1 MVMPV
6 EIYVSADGQ
15 YTFLIMRGGVT
26 SGGMWP
32 FGASLGLWV
41 MTSGF
46 SGVTLLA
53 GTGSPVCRERESNR
67 EIPEIFA
74 YVNNCLHNSTMAA
87 GKSYY
92 ETYNIRKFGY
102 WIGKDK
108 KKAH

>member
-6 EIYVSADGQ
+6 ELWVSADGQ
-15 YTFLIMRGGVT
+15 YTFLIMRGGIT

-32 FGASLGLWV
+32 FGASLGMWV

-53 GTGSPVCRERESNR
+53 GTGSPVSRERESNR

-74 YVNNCLHNSTMAA
+74 YVNNCLHDSTLAA

-92 ETYNIRKFGY
+92 ETYSIRKFGY